1 MHNWTETPNGLQR
14 SFRFADF
21 STAWAFMSRVAL
33 LAERMGHHPD
43 WRNVYNTV
51 EITLNT
57 HDADGAIT
65 DKDRRLAAAIDTL
78 VQP

>member
-1 MHNWTETPNGLQR
+1 MDHWIETPQGLQR
-14 SFRFADF
+14 TFRFADF
-21 STAWAFMSRVAL
+21 SAAWAFMNRVAL

-57 HDADGAIT
+57 HDAGGAIT
-65 DKDRRLAAAIDTL
+65 DKDRRLAAAIDAL
-78 VQP
+78 GVK

>member
-1 MHNWTETPNGLQR
+1 MNNWTETPQGLQR

-21 STAWAFMSRVAL
+21 SAAWAFMSRVAL

-57 HDADGAIT
+57 HDAGGAIT
-65 DKDRRLAAAIDTL
+65 DKDRRLAAAIDAL

>member
-1 MHNWTETPNGLQR
+1 MDNWTESPQGLQR
-14 SFRFADF
+14 TFRFADF
-21 STAWAFMSRVAL
+21 SAAWAFMNRVAL

-57 HDADGAIT
+57 HDAEGAIT
-65 DKDRRLAAAIDTL
+65 DKDRRLAAAIDAL
-78 VQP
+78 GVK

>member
-1 MHNWTETPNGLQR
+1 MDNWTESPQGLQR
-14 SFRFADF
+14 TFRFADF
-21 STAWAFMSRVAL
+21 SAAWAFMNRVAL

-57 HDADGAIT
+57 HDAGGAIT
-65 DKDRRLAAAIDTL
+65 DKDRRLAAAIDAL
-78 VQP
+78 GVK

>member
-1 MHNWTETPNGLQR
+1 MEHWNETPQGLQR
-14 SFRFADF
+14 TFRFADF
-21 STAWAFMSRVAL
+21 SAAWAFMNRVAL

-57 HDADGAIT
+57 HDAGGAIT
-65 DKDRRLAAAIDTL
+65 DKDRRLAAAIDAL
-78 VQP
+78 GVK